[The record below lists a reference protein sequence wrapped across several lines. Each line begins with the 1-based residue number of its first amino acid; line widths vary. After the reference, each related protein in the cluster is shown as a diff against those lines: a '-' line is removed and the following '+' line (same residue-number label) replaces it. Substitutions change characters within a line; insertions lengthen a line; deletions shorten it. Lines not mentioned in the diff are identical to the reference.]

1 MAKKV
6 KQQKISKNYMDSIF
20 VHKPTL
26 QWHTTENESK
36 KQIVVLD
43 VENTGFFNKI
53 AQKFFHRPKVSHIW
67 LDEYGSTF
75 WQLLDG
81 KNSVFD
87 VVNLMKEKFPSETD
101 KMLNRVISFF
111 HTLQVNKFI
120 QEKSI

>member
-67 LDEYGSTF
+67 LDEYGSTL